1 MVPRMTPNA
10 LADAPTAVPSPPT
23 ARKQPRVDV
32 VHGERR
38 EDDYFWMREKS
49 NPEVASYL
57 EAENAYADA
66 VMKPTEA
73 FQQTLYGE
81 MLGRIQETDVNVPY
95 RQGAYFYYSRTEQ
108 GKQYPI
114 LCRKLESLEASE
126 QVTLDVNL
134 LAEGHSFMALG
145 AYAVSDDGNL
155 LAYSTDST
163 GFRQYDLFIK
173 DLRTGQSGP
182 AVAPKTGS
190 VAWAADNRT
199 LFYTIEDE
207 AKRHYRLYRH
217 RLGAATPDE
226 LVFEEPDE
234 AFNIGVGR
242 TRSRD
247 YLVLGAGS
255 LTTAEAR
262 ILSADDP
269 TGDWRLLAPRIRD
282 QEYDVDHHDGW
293 FYFRVN
299 DTGRNFRLVKAP
311 VSAPGRESWTEV
323 IPHRPSVMLEGVDFF
338 RAFYVLLEREK
349 GLQRLRL
356 VDIASGAAQDVPF
369 PEPAYSVFPAA
380 NAEFDTRKFR
390 YSYESMVT
398 PRSIFDYDVDTKTSE
413 LLKEQPVLGG
423 YDRNQYVSE
432 RLFAAAPDG
441 VPVPISIVYRKD
453 TPRDGS
459 ASMLLGGYGSY
470 GIPLPVT
477 FSSARLSLLDRGV
490 VVALAHIRGGG
501 EMGKPWHDDGRL
513 MKKRNTFT
521 DFIAAAEHLLA
532 RKYTSSDR
540 LVIEG
545 GSAGG
550 LLMGAVA
557 NMRPELFKAVVSHVP
572 FVDVINTM
580 LDATL
585 PLTVGEYEEWGN
597 PQEKGAYDYMKTYC
611 PYTNLAARAFP
622 AMLVKTSFNDSQV
635 MYWEPA
641 KYVAKMR
648 TLKTDANPLLLKT
661 NMGAGHGGASGR
673 YDRLHEV
680 AFDYAFVLGQ
690 VGITR

>member
-1 MVPRMTPNA
+1 MVAKMTLKTLEDTETA
-10 LADAPTAVPSPPT
+10 APTPPA
-23 ARKQPRVDV
+23 ARKQPKTDL

-38 EDDYFWMREKS
+38 EDDYFWLREKS

-73 FQQTLYGE
+73 FQDALYRE

-114 LCRKLESLEASE
+114 LCRKKESLEADE
-126 QVTLDVNL
+126 EVTLDVNV
-134 LAEGHSFMALG
+134 LAEGKPFMSIG

-155 LAYSTDST
+155 LAYSTDSS

-173 DLRTGQSGP
+173 DLRTGQAGP

-190 VAWAADNRT
+190 VAWAADNVT
-199 LFYTIEDE
+199 LFYTVEDE

-217 RLGAATPDE
+217 TLGAAAADE

-242 TRSRD
+242 TRSRA

-262 ILSADDP
+262 VLSADDP
-269 TGDWRLLAPRIRD
+269 TGAWRLLAPRIQD
-282 QEYDVDHHDGW
+282 QEYDVDHHDRF

-311 VSAPGRESWTEV
+311 VDAPGRESWTEV
-323 IPHRPSVMLEGVDFF
+323 VPHRPGVMLEGVDFF
-338 RAFYVLLEREK
+338 RPFYVLLEREE

-356 VDIASGAAQDVPF
+356 VDFASGAAQDVPF
-369 PEPAYSVFPAA
+369 PEPTYSVFPAA

-398 PRSIFDYDVDTKTSE
+398 PRSIFDYDLDSKTSE

-423 YDRNQYVSE
+423 YDRTQYVSE
-432 RLFAAAPDG
+432 RLFATAPDG
-441 VPVPISIVYRKD
+441 VAVPISVVYKKG

-459 ASMLLGGYGSY
+459 APMLLGGYGSY
-470 GIPLPVT
+470 GLPLPVT

-521 DFIAAAEHLLA
+521 DFIAAAEQLVA
-532 RKYTSSDR
+532 RRYTAADR

-550 LLMGAVA
+550 LLMGAVT
-557 NMRPELFKAVVSHVP
+557 NMRPDLFKAVVSHVP

-580 LDATL
+580 LDASL

-597 PQEKGAYDYMKTYC
+597 PQEKVAYDYIKTYC

-641 KYVAKMR
+641 KYVARLR
-648 TLKTDANPLLLKT
+648 TLKTDANPLILKT

-673 YDRLHEV
+673 YDRLHEI

-690 VGITR
+690 VGIAQ